1 MSRPSIRATDDGPA
15 RLSQDATIVLALAG
29 MAMSFA
35 SSEREEAE
43 RWLRLL
49 RMHGEVGRALQGLG
63 VGEVPLE
70 AASTEPA
77 LANSGRGGSE
87 VGERVDQVCAR
98 ACEFA
103 QASGSRTV
111 GTVHILFSVLS
122 LLGGAFD
129 RELYRRGGSREELL
143 ARLDADEA
151 LRATT

>member
-1 MSRPSIRATDDGPA
+1 
-15 RLSQDATIVLALAG
+15 
-29 MAMSFA
+29 MSFA
-35 SSEREEAE
+35 TSRREEAE

-77 LANSGRGGSE
+77 FAATRRGGREAAEE
-87 VGERVDQVCAR
+87 VERVCAG

-103 QASGSRTV
+103 QASGSPTV

-122 LLGGAFD
+122 IYAGAFD

-143 ARLDADEA
+143 ERLARAEA
-151 LRATT
+151 PRATA